1 MFYFGHVLVV
11 ADRSLMLRH
20 LLILF
25 PHLSWVGFETWSP
38 VLGPS
43 DPPPWTAPAPLYY
56 HSCPSVYGLAPW
68 SHLLCPWA
76 PCWSAE
82 LRSCWTGQKTKSKGN
97 SSLKNE
103 LISEHQMWLF
113 ESVQGHFPPQAQLR
127 LIRWGKNCHMYKFN
141 FCSYDL
147 III

>member
-43 DPPPWTAPAPLYY
+43 DPPPWTAPAPVYY
-56 HSCPSVYGLAPW
+56 HSCPSVHGLAPW
-68 SHLLCPWA
+68 SHLHCPWA

-82 LRSCWTGQKTKSKGN
+82 LRSCWAGQKTKSKGN

-127 LIRWGKNCHMYKFN
+127 LMHQVRKKLSHV
-141 FCSYDL
+141 
-147 III
+147 